1 MPKHS
6 SGVSFQEWRKQA
18 QMAADEQEVVYR
30 VFTPTWVTKGL
41 RIAIIVTITIMAIG
55 FSLADIGSLYALIHN
70 MPNEAQSAGVNVT
83 TFMGWRELTLPFARV
98 LLLMVLA
105 IGGIVSIVRHGGDQ
119 WLIATALVI
128 MLALAAITPLAATDM
143 YRDSI
148 FTMSC
153 YSQLAGDNDMRD
165 MVEADHGTRSVPS
178 GSHRLIFTKHPNG
191 TVSVVSV
198 GAGQEPSGADA
209 ARICQAVIDHAK
221 SSR

>member
-30 VFTPTWVTKGL
+30 AFTPTWVTKGL

-83 TFMGWRELTLPFARV
+83 TFMGWKELALPFARV
-98 LLLMVLA
+98 LLLIVLA

-143 YRDSI
+143 
-148 FTMSC
+148 
-153 YSQLAGDNDMRD
+153 
-165 MVEADHGTRSVPS
+165 
-178 GSHRLIFTKHPNG
+178 
-191 TVSVVSV
+191 
-198 GAGQEPSGADA
+198 
-209 ARICQAVIDHAK
+209 
-221 SSR
+221 